1 MHSSDTP
8 ESERKESEDQRLPG
22 WENEIGSDRLM
33 SLYAFGRAVYQHG
46 RAVQE
51 QADEDEPGP

>member
-1 MHSSDTP
+1 MPSSDTP
-8 ESERKESEDQRLPG
+8 ESERKEAEDERLTG
-22 WENEIGSDRLM
+22 WEKEIGSDRMM

-51 QADEDEPGP
+51 QEEEE